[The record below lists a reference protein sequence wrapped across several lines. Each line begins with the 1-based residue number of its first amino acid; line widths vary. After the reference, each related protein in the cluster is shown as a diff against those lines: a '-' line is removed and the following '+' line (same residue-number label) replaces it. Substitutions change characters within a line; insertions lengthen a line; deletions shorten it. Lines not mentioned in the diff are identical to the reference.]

1 MSAFKNQ
8 LKIIFAKFFD
18 RNQARTA
25 MSLQFDPS
33 TQQNID
39 QWLTGPYDADTKSII
54 QELIK
59 KEDQITLT
67 DSFYKSL
74 EFGTGGMRGEMG
86 VGCNRM
92 NRYTVGAATQGF
104 ANYLLKSLPEQSI
117 KVAIAHDSR
126 NNSPE
131 FTRIAADIF
140 TANGIEVYL
149 FNDGSKIRINMNELK
164 IID

>member
-1 MSAFKNQ
+1 
-8 LKIIFAKFFD
+8 
-18 RNQARTA
+18 
-25 MSLQFDPS
+25 MSLQFDAS

-54 QELIK
+54 QELIEK
-59 KEDQITLT
+59 KDQITLT

-104 ANYLLKSLPEQSI
+104 ANYLLKSLPGQSI

-131 FTRIAADIF
+131 FTRIAADILRQMALRF
-140 TANGIEVYL
+140 TYFPRLGRRPNYPLRFGI
-149 FNDGSKIRINMNELK
+149 
-164 IID
+164 